1 MPSNYAIE
9 GSVALA
15 GDTTVTAIGS
25 ASVMPRI
32 YYVMVGAESNAA
44 DETDVSVIKRFT
56 ADGTGTGVTPEPIDG
71 NDRAAVCTAKQTY
84 TGEPTYA
91 GIPYLNICLNQKLI
105 YQWYAREGGEI
116 VGAKA
121 AGDGIGHQLT
131 TFQAGTPTVSCTMH
145 FSE

>member
-9 GSVALA
+9 GSVAVA
-15 GDTTVTAIGS
+15 GDTTLAVIGS
-25 ASVMPRI
+25 ATIMPRV
-32 YYVMVGAESNAA
+32 YYIMVGSESAAA

-56 ADGTGTGVTPEPIDG
+56 ADGTGTSVTPEPIMAD
-71 NDRAAVCTAKQTY
+71 DRAAIATAKQTY
-84 TGEPTYA
+84 TAEPTYA

-121 AGDGIGHQLT
+121 AGDGIGHQIT
-131 TFQAGTPTVSCTMH
+131 SFQAGTPTVSCTMH